1 MNSNSNKSLKVGICG
16 LGTVGFGTLQLLQ
29 SNADD
34 ITRRT
39 GCEIAVINVATRTLD
54 PVKVEGIARSGTDPF
69 AVVNDP
75 DVDCVVETIGGFDP
89 AFGVVKQALENGKH
103 VITAN
108 KALIAEHGSELFQIA
123 AQNNVTLAFES
134 AVAGGIPIIKALR
147 EGLAANKI
155 SSVAGIINGTGNFIL
170 TEMGAKQRQF
180 EDVLAEAQALG
191 YAEADPT
198 FDVEGIDAAHKLTI
212 MASIAFGLSLD
223 FSKTYTEGI
232 SQVTPEDISY
242 ADELGYKIKHLGI
255 AQLNGSQAQVRVHP
269 TLISKTQLLAHVD
282 GVGNAVLVTGDAVGS
297 TMYTG
302 PGAGAEAT
310 ASSVVADLVDLAR
323 AKMSG
328 ATKPIVAAL
337 GYLEPCAGLSV
348 LPIEEIE
355 SEYYLRISVQD
366 KLGVMA
372 RITSGLQ
379 SAGISIEAVIQKERV
394 SQTVSIV
401 ILTDTAKESDLNK
414 AIHEIEGFEEVIGN
428 VNRIRVAALAK

>member
-1 MNSNSNKSLKVGICG
+1 MNFKSSKSLKVGICG
-16 LGTVGFGTLQLLQ
+16 LGTVGFGTRQLLVN
-29 SNADD
+29 NAED
-34 ITRRT
+34 ITSRT
-39 GCEIAVINVATRTLD
+39 GCSIEVVNVATRTLD
-54 PVKVEGIARSGTDPF
+54 PAKVAGIEKSGTDPF

-75 DVDCVVETIGGFDP
+75 EVEVIVETIGGFDP
-89 AFGVVKQALENGKH
+89 AFSVVKKALENGKH

-108 KALIAEHGSELFQIA
+108 KALIAEQGNELFAIA
-123 AQNNVTLAFES
+123 KQNNVTLAFES

-170 TEMGAKQRQF
+170 TEMGAAQRQF
-180 EDVLAEAQALG
+180 DDVLEEAQALG

-212 MASIAFGLSLD
+212 MASIAFGLPLD

-232 SQVTPEDISY
+232 SKITPEDISY

-255 AQLNGSQAQVRVHP
+255 AQLKSNAAEVRVHP

-282 GVGNAVLVTGDAVGS
+282 GVGNGVLVEGDAVGS

-323 AKMSG
+323 AKVSG
-328 ATKPIVAAL
+328 AGKPMVAAL
-337 GYLEPCAGLSV
+337 GYTEPRSDLSV
-348 LPIEEIE
+348 LAIEGIE

-372 RITSGLQ
+372 KITNGLQ
-379 SAGISIEAVIQKERV
+379 NAGISIEAVIQKERV
-394 SQTVSIV
+394 SHTASIV
-401 ILTDTAKESDLNK
+401 ILTDTAKESDLNN
-414 AIHEIEGFEEVIGN
+414 ALAEIETLDEVIGK